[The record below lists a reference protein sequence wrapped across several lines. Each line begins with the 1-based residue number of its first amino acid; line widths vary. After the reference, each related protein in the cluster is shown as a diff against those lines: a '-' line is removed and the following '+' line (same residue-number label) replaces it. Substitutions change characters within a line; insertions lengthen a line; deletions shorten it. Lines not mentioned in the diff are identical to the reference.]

1 MSKISYKIDVAR
13 ISGIDLMNLSEA
25 QITNSA
31 RVSLNIGEE
40 KLPEFMQTKV
50 QQISTME
57 QPKVKDQYDDKII

>member
-40 KLPEFMQTKV
+40 KLPEFMQMKV